1 MGTGPGAAAHVAA
14 LALALLGCG
23 APDPRTAVLIVQS
36 HPDGGELTRVAVDEN
51 AGFTLTY
58 IHSVTLTPIVARYAV
73 AGCDI
78 TQVRET
84 FSQHGPGLAS
94 SADAP
99 DMTWRRQGDAFVV
112 EMRQPIANL
121 VVRADPEYRNRLDA
135 GFALD
140 LTRWGRRALRI
151 VPAGCHH
158 AG

>member
-1 MGTGPGAAAHVAA
+1 M
-14 LALALLGCG
+14 
-23 APDPRTAVLIVQS
+23 IVQS
-36 HPDGGELTRVAVDEN
+36 HPDGGELARIAVDEN
-51 AGFTLTY
+51 AGFALSY
-58 IHSVTLTPIVARYAV
+58 IHSVTLTPVVARYAV

-84 FSQHGPGLAS
+84 FSRHGPGLAS

-99 DMTWRRQGDAFVV
+99 GTAWRRQGDSFVV
-112 EMRQPIANL
+112 EMRRPISNL

-135 GFALD
+135 GSTLD

-151 VPAGCHH
+151 VPAGCRR